1 MNLLAADTQTAITSC
16 ITSFM
21 VLLRIDGTD
30 DDGIY
35 QTFSK
40 IVAAQE
46 SLNEKKETGVDR
58 SHFLN
63 VMEHAFR
70 DTLKKKVKWNGV
82 HLIDVSLLNQVAM
95 PLVVCIT
102 CCWYG
107 DAFTKMHTYAM

>member
-1 MNLLAADTQTAITSC
+1 
-16 ITSFM
+16 M

-30 DDGIY
+30 DDGIC

-46 SLNEKKETGVDR
+46 TLNEKKETGVDR

-70 DTLKKKVKWNGV
+70 DSLKKKVKREWSA
-82 HLIDVSLLNQVAM
+82 LDFTLLNLVAVL
-95 PLVVCIT
+95 LVVCIT
-102 CCWYG
+102 WC
-107 DAFTKMHTYAM
+107 

>member
-1 MNLLAADTQTAITSC
+1 
-16 ITSFM
+16 M

-30 DDGIY
+30 DDGIC

-46 SLNEKKETGVDR
+46 TLNEKKETGVDR

-70 DTLKKKVKWNGV
+70 DSLKKKVKRE
-82 HLIDVSLLNQVAM
+82 
-95 PLVVCIT
+95 
-102 CCWYG
+102 
-107 DAFTKMHTYAM
+107 